1 MLRKIGTLN
10 FLNQFAY
17 GALTVTLPLYLI
29 SRGIDVGEIGLVL
42 SLLPLAFLLVRIV
55 SSVFADVLGVK
66 KFFIASNIFSTIT
79 SVVFAVAGTPL
90 QFGIG
95 RICEG
100 ASSAFFWAVDRTA
113 IMARSHAR
121 KYLTVMGIV
130 RSFGTALGLVGAGLL
145 IAYLSFEAVFALL
158 FVLGILGVVVA
169 LALVNR
175 GATLKKPDWKTM
187 FSIRKRQLDFWHV
200 SAAVVL
206 VNISFVLLFTFLLPV
221 MMDIDMGMSYLEIA
235 VMLTAF
241 YVSIGMGGLLSVRMK
256 MDERRLLFFQAMAI
270 PMIIALPVSG
280 PYFSAV
286 LMLAGFG
293 FGVCFGLN
301 EAMIGYLV
309 ESGRGVSS
317 RIAMLMAPLNIFQ
330 FLALAGAGFALEA
343 FGNEAMFVFSAILL
357 GGFVIL
363 GKKINSDFD
372 GKKKKEII
380 EYHPHRGPVSAQ
392 AAK

>member
-42 SLLPLAFLLVRIV
+42 SLLPLAFVLVRVV
-55 SSVFADVLGVK
+55 SSVFADVVGVK
-66 KFFIASNIFSTIT
+66 KFFVASNVFSAIT
-79 SVVFAVAGTPL
+79 GIVFALAGTPL

-113 IMARSHAR
+113 IIARAHAR
-121 KYLTVMGIV
+121 DYLTLMSVA
-130 RSFGTALGLVGAGLL
+130 RSFGAALGLLGAGMI
-145 IAYLSFEAVFALL
+145 IAYLSFEAVFAAL
-158 FVLGILGVVVA
+158 FVLGIIGALVA
-169 LALVNR
+169 LMIVNR
-175 GATLKKPDWKTM
+175 GATLKKPDWKSM
-187 FSIRKRQLDFWHV
+187 FNIRKGQLDFWHV
-200 SAAVVL
+200 SAAIVL

-221 MMDIDMGMSYLEIA
+221 MMDINMGMSYLEIA

-241 YVSIGMGGLLSVRMK
+241 YVCMGMGSLLSVRMK
-256 MDERRLLFFQAMAI
+256 MDESKLLFFQIMAI
-270 PMIIALPVSG
+270 PMIVALPLSG
-280 PYFSAV
+280 QYFSAV
-286 LMLAGFG
+286 LMLAGLG

-301 EAMIGYLV
+301 EGMIGYLA

-317 RIAMLMAPLNIFQ
+317 RIAMLIAPLNVVQ
-330 FLALAGAGFALEA
+330 FFVLAGAGFALEA
-343 FGNEAMFVFSAILL
+343 LGTETMFVFSAVLL
-357 GGFVIL
+357 GAFVVL
-363 GKKINSDFD
+363 GKKIMGDFD
-372 GKKKKEII
+372 GKKKEII